1 MKFLA
6 NDYEAKDV
14 CRLMREATNLTQEKF
29 GKSLHRTDRS
39 IRMLESG
46 ETHITLETLL
56 EIARTHKFKVIIEK
70 EEEVEGQ
77 N

>member
-6 NDYEAKDV
+6 NDYKPNDI
-14 CRLMREATNLTQEKF
+14 CRMMREATNLTQKEF
-29 GKSLHRTDRS
+29 GKSIHRTDRS
-39 IRMLESG
+39 VRMLESG
-46 ETHITLETLL
+46 ETHLTFETLL

-70 EEEVEGQ
+70 EEVDRR